1 MIYGIYA
8 FFAVQ
13 ILAVLVY
20 GAKYM
25 FLPMQSADSILDF
38 IIAIIAGLF
47 AFLGSALI
55 MLLTMITFPFQCF
68 LGITSQAVPDCH
80 FTTSMAFHNYVAYGA
95 LIGVPLAL
103 LIFRP
108 FQWGHNRWF
117 TEDETGVPP
126 VYRFISFFVRDPH
139 VIRGE
144 VARASSD
151 ENAAA
156 FDPSGLSKQVEKKP
170 TSKYGEILER
180 EAIAG
185 AIAEAEQAA
194 KKLSA
199 RERAILERQAEKIQT
214 AKDLAE
220 KMEEVERLKAR
231 LSELEKK

>member
-1 MIYGIYA
+1 
-8 FFAVQ
+8 
-13 ILAVLVY
+13 
-20 GAKYM
+20 M
-25 FLPMQSADSILDF
+25 FLPMQSAKGIFDF
-38 IIAIIAGLF
+38 IIAIIAGFF

-55 MLLTMITFPFQCF
+55 MLLTMIMFPFQCF
-68 LGITSQAVPDCH
+68 LGIANTIPDCH
-80 FTTSMAFHNYVAYGA
+80 FTTRMAFHNYVAYGA
-95 LIGVPLAL
+95 LIGIPLAL

-108 FQWGHNRWF
+108 FQWVYDRWL
-117 TEDETGVPP
+117 TADETGVPP
-126 VYRFISFFVRDPH
+126 IYRFISFFVRDPH

-156 FDPSGLSKQVEKKP
+156 FDPSGLSRRVEKKP
-170 TSKYGEILER
+170 VSEYGEILER

-199 RERAILERQAEKIQT
+199 REEAILKRQAEKIQA
-214 AKDLAE
+214 AKELAE